1 LHCGKLGFG
10 LPPSSLAEALAQLP
24 ARGKTHKGCGES
36 VDIASRDEQA
46 GLPIRHDLWDDA
58 NISQMA
64 SDSPM
69 MPSPGLYRPMIA
81 FT

>member
-36 VDIASRDEQA
+36 VDTASRGVQA
-46 GLPIRHDLWDDA
+46 PV
-58 NISQMA
+58 SQSA
-64 SDSPM
+64 TTSGM
-69 MPSPGLYRPMIA
+69 MPISAKWHRTA
-81 FT
+81 R